1 MPVRYLVLSS
11 IIKTI
16 KKCLMALLPEQA
28 QLKKN
33 QFQGEGIICM
43 WVFYPSYCIVTSSY
57 QRLVAA
63 LKESEGVINYKVFP

>member
-1 MPVRYLVLSS
+1 
-11 IIKTI
+11 
-16 KKCLMALLPEQA
+16 MALLPEQA

-63 LKESEGVINYKVFP
+63 LKESEGVINYMVFPWHWEHVLIRLNTIKH